1 MLQIDPWERA
11 AECERALRA
20 ANDATRRQILTDV
33 RDLWIGL
40 ANTRSLLPRAD
51 FDEQVET
58 ISRIHAELIKPE
70 ALAVSITNIG
80 RSCSV

>member
-20 ANDATRRQILTDV
+20 ANDPTRRQILTDV

-40 ANTRSLLPRAD
+40 ANTRSFWSRAQ
-51 FDEQVET
+51 FDEQVEA
-58 ISRIHAELIKPE
+58 ISRIHTELIGPVAIRACPSKM
-70 ALAVSITNIG
+70 N
-80 RSCSV
+80 

>member
-1 MLQIDPWERA
+1 MFQIDPWERA

-20 ANDATRRQILTDV
+20 VIDSTHREILTDV

-40 ANTRSLLPRAD
+40 ANTRSLWPRAQ

-58 ISRIHAELIKPE
+58 INRIHTELIR
-70 ALAVSITNIG
+70 LATIRASPSKMN
-80 RSCSV
+80 